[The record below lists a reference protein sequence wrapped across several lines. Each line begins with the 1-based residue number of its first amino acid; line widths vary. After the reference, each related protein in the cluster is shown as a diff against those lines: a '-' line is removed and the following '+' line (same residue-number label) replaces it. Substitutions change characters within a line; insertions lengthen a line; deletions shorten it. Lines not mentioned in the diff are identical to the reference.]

1 MTHNV
6 LFRASLSNGET
17 ITEDRNITGDETG
30 SPWTKL
36 VRYAR
41 DNNLTIT
48 SLALITPAGQ
58 TFNLPSAGNNPKF
71 KTAETAKPIGYAV
84 KRTISRNLRE
94 DGSAEID
101 DHFTIA
107 TAQFETHQ
115 IEIWVDEKNP
125 RNSWSLVR

>member
-17 ITEDRNITGDETG
+17 FTEDKDIHGDDTG
-30 SPWTKL
+30 SPWTRLCK
-36 VRYAR
+36 YAEE
-41 DNNLTIT
+41 NNLTIT
-48 SLALITPAGQ
+48 SLALVTPNGQ

-71 KTAETAKPIGYAV
+71 KVAETEKPLSYMV
-84 KRTISRNLRE
+84 KRSIARNMYL
-94 DGSAEID
+94 DGRSEVA

-107 TAQFETHQ
+107 VAQYEAYRL
-115 IEIWVDEKNP
+115 EVWVDEKNP